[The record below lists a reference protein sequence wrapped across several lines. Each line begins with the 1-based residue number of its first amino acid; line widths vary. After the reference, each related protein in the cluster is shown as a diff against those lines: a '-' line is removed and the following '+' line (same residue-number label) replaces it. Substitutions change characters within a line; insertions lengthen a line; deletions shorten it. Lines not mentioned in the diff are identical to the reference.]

1 MSLQRQTA
9 RLAQEQQEAMKRVAQ
24 DTVRESTWKQA
35 ATVINCL
42 GDINAFVSGLY
53 LPE

>member
-24 DTVRESTWKQA
+24 DTVRRLDLLEPGCCRHQL
-35 ATVINCL
+35 L
-42 GDINAFVSGLY
+42 GGSKALVT
-53 LPE
+53 